1 MELLPLASGELGGSR
16 LFVDISVPRNVGSCV
31 SGAGTERVFN
41 VDNLKEVVEANKED
55 RLWKAE
61 EAQSIV
67 GEELRWFEAWRD
79 SLETVPTIKGLR
91 SYAERIR
98 LAELEKCL
106 QKIGDEE
113 LRNKLKK
120 TLDEMSSGIVNKLL
134 HGPLQ
139 HLRCDGGESRDLDEM
154 LENMHALNRM
164 FSLGTEK
171 AKLLEQKIKSKV
183 QKAQR

>member
-1 MELLPLASGELGGSR
+1 MPRDRPCQRGQWEKKESSARLQRRRSEGGGG
-16 LFVDISVPRNVGSCV
+16 DEQGGP
-31 SGAGTERVFN
+31 AE
-41 VDNLKEVVEANKED
+41 
-55 RLWKAE
+55 AE

-67 GEELRWFEAWRD
+67 GEELRQFEEWRD

-139 HLRCDGGESRDLDEM
+139 HLRCDGGESQDLDEM
-154 LENMHALNRM
+154 LEKMHVLNRM

-171 AKLLEQKIKSKV
+171 AKVVEQKIKSKV

>member
-1 MELLPLASGELGGSR
+1 MPHDR
-16 LFVDISVPRNVGSCV
+16 PRQRGQWEKKNQ
-31 SGAGTERVFN
+31 ARVIN
-41 VDNLKEVVEANKED
+41 VDDLKEVVEANKED
-55 RLWKAE
+55 RLRKAE

-67 GEELRWFEAWRD
+67 GEELRRFEAWRD

-106 QKIGDEE
+106 QKIDDEE

-120 TLDEMSSGIVNKLL
+120 TLDEMSSDIVNKLL
-134 HGPLQ
+134 H
-139 HLRCDGGESRDLDEM
+139 EM

-171 AKLLEQKIKSKV
+171 AKVVEQKIKSKV